1 MRRLK
6 KKTAKVLAVM
16 MAAAITFTSLPAAG
30 LGPITARAEITGEQT
45 LGENLIKNGDFSEGT
60 ANWGSNQNA
69 STIAVT
75 DGKLVLNAN
84 GLGADWM
91 PGFFQEGLPLKA
103 GSKYRI
109 SFDVQSSIDRS
120 ITVGFDAPRMY
131 AQDIELKAD
140 ESKTVSWDIG
150 ALSENEGSANQK
162 LYFYLGM
169 LHGETDYPQPHTISF
184 DNVSIREIIEGESGD
199 IDNSEKTDD
208 DNTDTSK
215 ALVFDDLTIET
226 YRSQDDGGWAGD
238 SNVTFSYDGTTATI
252 SADDFGRELW
262 GVQWK
267 LSGIESET
275 ENNVFAFDVVSTVD
289 KEIGFKNENNGANP
303 VETITLKAGETTHYK
318 CEVAEKTLKA
328 TFALYSGGA
337 GSVTF
342 SNMIFGPKTAT
353 DPVDPKPEEPKDPAE
368 TPEEQ
373 YPESILNG
381 TPYGEDAKEKTTKDA
396 ENAASSWTLQWSD
409 EFGTGEFTNG
419 KLTGHHVDGPG
430 SELERAAW
438 TYMIG
443 NGSGYSGAG
452 WGNNEKEY
460 YTDKNTLVAVG
471 EDIDGGALV
480 IKAEKESYNGS
491 EYTSARLWTMDD
503 GNLTKDKE
511 ALYTKQYGRVEARIK
526 IEPTEGEDATGLW
539 PAFWMMPAYDVYGT
553 WAASGELDI
562 MEARGSNE
570 HSVDGTIHYG
580 SQWPNN
586 KAIGGHHSGEEFTT
600 ADWHTYAVEWLP
612 GEIRWYVDDVCY
624 YTTSDWYATANDN
637 ATDFTYPAP
646 FDQEF
651 YILLN
656 LAVGGNYDA
665 GALSDNLTEASMYV
679 DYVRV
684 YDLQKEDGTTYT
696 KADYEAL
703 ESTVSRPT
711 FETPDTP
718 IAGNIGENMVDVS
731 DLTGYKTTT
740 NYPSEDASVRNA
752 QWFVSNLGS
761 GSGKSANTIVDGD
774 TLCINTTTVGAN
786 DYDVQLI
793 HNVPL
798 TKGYSYE
805 ISFDAKADKAKTI
818 SGKFANISGY
828 PAYSDGL
835 SVDLEADWN
844 HYTYTFN
851 MAADSDTDG
860 RIEFTVGGTA
870 GKTYFKNFSIVCTGK
885 TEEAGADDEKAPLA
899 NGNHIYNGT
908 FDQGTNRTYFW
919 GTLENTTL
927 TSAKNVCKAVVTGTS
942 AGSGI
947 YQKGLNLLKNDSYRL
962 TMDMSA
968 ETACDVIVSV
978 VSADESTV
986 YGTKTFRINGEQETV
1001 LEFTMP
1007 AEVTDTNGML
1017 KIVTGSN
1024 TVTLDNVKMIRTS
1037 NNNLDWNGVDLY
1049 PLYNGDFFNG
1059 DDGWNIWSENAGWQ
1073 THSVNANGYMDME
1086 YNVGENADFWCV
1098 GVQSSAIKMAEGV
1111 PYVITVAYESTKDA
1125 SIRVET
1131 PDGVQTDYD
1140 FAKGAHT
1147 KTFTITP
1154 NKDVSGSFTMY
1165 FGNQPT
1171 GGNQHFIIQNI
1182 SVEVDTVNT
1191 TIPEAYQAK
1200 KPGSVASAGA
1210 VKAGKEIVIN
1220 TNNAKWANAVKTV
1233 YVNGKAYDAAS
1244 YVSVNGTQLV
1254 IDSTVMSEEG
1264 SYTLKFAAEGYADTK
1279 AIAQNVLEASGN
1291 VIVNGRFTDNLD
1303 GWETYFSSWNQVT
1316 GTAESVDGEAVIHI
1330 MGTEGNNWDAQ
1341 LKQAGLKLNAA
1352 AYYLL
1357 TFDAYASVER
1367 PIQMEFAN
1375 LGTASQTIV
1384 NLGTEKQTYYIYFTN
1399 VAETEA
1405 ASVLFMTGNVNGFLS
1420 DYAAVGNHDVII
1432 DNVSLCEATL
1442 NDIQAVVAPTV
1453 TVKNQVVFGNDMV
1466 LSYEENTV
1474 WENKEISITVDGK
1487 EIADKYVAIDK
1498 AVNEITI
1505 AGEVIGNAG
1514 IHAVTVTAEGY
1525 KAVKVAVNVI
1535 ADSNASILPAE
1546 WATWIGEGDQGTFTE
1561 LLADSFTFDFVE
1573 TIYHE
1578 EWKLGMFWTAQAK
1591 KENISTVAG
1600 KTYVFSFDINMIYD
1614 DANVTAARDIVVET
1628 NLGQQKVSVPA
1639 GESHFDIEYTP
1650 GARSDFYVLLMVGG
1664 CEKGI
1669 APHMITL
1676 SDIALKEKSADSVD
1690 QEIPAEAPEAA
1701 SLNAETTEDG
1711 KVTLRWK
1718 AVDGESTYGIY
1729 AAEKADGNYV
1739 LIAETAETSYTIEN
1753 LAAGNYY
1760 FAVAA
1765 LPADDA
1771 HCVSELVKITVTVKE
1786 KEEPKPPV
1794 TPEKPDDTNQGGN
1807 GSSFDQASQST
1818 STDQTTAIS
1827 YVVGE
1832 NIVRNA
1838 TNTTNAVVSQETG
1851 AVEPETV
1858 EAEYAKVPETETD
1871 TEAKEETGEIAEE
1884 EVPLAD
1890 TAVEETSSLSTIWV
1904 VALVIILL
1912 CSGAAI
1918 LGVMLR
1924 KKDEIE

>member
-1 MRRLK
+1 M
-6 KKTAKVLAVM
+6 
-16 MAAAITFTSLPAAG
+16 
-30 LGPITARAEITGEQT
+30 
-45 LGENLIKNGDFSEGT
+45 
-60 ANWGSNQNA
+60 
-69 STIAVT
+69 
-75 DGKLVLNAN
+75 
-84 GLGADWM
+84 
-91 PGFFQEGLPLKA
+91 
-103 GSKYRI
+103 
-109 SFDVQSSIDRS
+109 
-120 ITVGFDAPRMY
+120 
-131 AQDIELKAD
+131 
-140 ESKTVSWDIG
+140 
-150 ALSENEGSANQK
+150 
-162 LYFYLGM
+162 
-169 LHGETDYPQPHTISF
+169 
-184 DNVSIREIIEGESGD
+184 
-199 IDNSEKTDD
+199 
-208 DNTDTSK
+208 
-215 ALVFDDLTIET
+215 
-226 YRSQDDGGWAGD
+226 
-238 SNVTFSYDGTTATI
+238 
-252 SADDFGRELW
+252 
-262 GVQWK
+262 
-267 LSGIESET
+267 
-275 ENNVFAFDVVSTVD
+275 
-289 KEIGFKNENNGANP
+289 
-303 VETITLKAGETTHYK
+303 
-318 CEVAEKTLKA
+318 
-328 TFALYSGGA
+328 
-337 GSVTF
+337 
-342 SNMIFGPKTAT
+342 
-353 DPVDPKPEEPKDPAE
+353 
-368 TPEEQ
+368 
-373 YPESILNG
+373 
-381 TPYGEDAKEKTTKDA
+381 
-396 ENAASSWTLQWSD
+396 
-409 EFGTGEFTNG
+409 
-419 KLTGHHVDGPG
+419 DGPG

-1546 WATWIGEGDQGTFTE
+1546 
-1561 LLADSFTFDFVE
+1561 
-1573 TIYHE
+1573 
-1578 EWKLGMFWTAQAK
+1578 
-1591 KENISTVAG
+1591 
-1600 KTYVFSFDINMIYD
+1600 
-1614 DANVTAARDIVVET
+1614 
-1628 NLGQQKVSVPA
+1628 
-1639 GESHFDIEYTP
+1639 
-1650 GARSDFYVLLMVGG
+1650 
-1664 CEKGI
+1664 
-1669 APHMITL
+1669 
-1676 SDIALKEKSADSVD
+1676 
-1690 QEIPAEAPEAA
+1690 APEAA

-1729 AAEKADGNYV
+1729 AAEKVDGNYV

-1794 TPEKPDDTNQGGN
+1794 IPEKPDDTNQGGN

-1858 EAEYAKVPETETD
+1858 EAENAKVPETETD